1 MTFFDKPT
9 HEDKFGFKPYVKGI
23 DELIR
28 NTKAE
33 DLPVTIGIYGV
44 WGSGKTSFMLQLRDC
59 LETEADDVSLPL
71 ATIWFDAWKYDYTHD
86 VRSALIYKIL
96 FDIEREAA
104 GDIKTKIGETI
115 NRAVE
120 LTKGIVEQTSI
131 SACIPGNIS
140 MNLPATHD
148 ATTRINEYRNF
159 QTTVD
164 KFSDDFA
171 EAINAFLESKRKVDK
186 EKLVVFIDNLDRCLP
201 ENVIVILEVLK
212 LFLDDSPCVFVIG
225 VDRAAVERAFQ
236 AHYRTDIGVSGR
248 QYLDKIVQY
257 PLDLPPADQ
266 AKLAVHFEELLKSK
280 SVLDDKCRYIMNL
293 AAVGNPRIYL
303 RLLSGWELTWAL
315 ATQVN
320 ERLTQ
325 GKNLYLLMLVTVMHI
340 RFPKLYGL
348 SQRNPN
354 GLRVLAELCLQT
366 KTKQV
371 AEFENIFLKSDS
383 YEYYEF
389 WKNEAIRSFLSGLF
403 PVVAENPSQLFYSQ
417 ELLKAAF
424 NLSASIG

>member
-1 MTFFDKPT
+1 M
-9 HEDKFGFKPYVKGI
+9 
-23 DELIR
+23 
-28 NTKAE
+28 
-33 DLPVTIGIYGV
+33 
-44 WGSGKTSFMLQLRDC
+44 
-59 LETEADDVSLPL
+59 
-71 ATIWFDAWKYDYTHD
+71 
-86 VRSALIYKIL
+86 
-96 FDIEREAA
+96 ERETA
-104 GDIKTKIGETI
+104 GDIRTRIGETI
-115 NRAVE
+115 IRAAE

-131 SACIPGNIS
+131 GSSISGNIS
-140 MNLPATHD
+140 MNLPAIQD
-148 ATTRINEYRNF
+148 VASRINEYRNF
-159 QTTVD
+159 QTNVD
-164 KFSDDFA
+164 IFAEDFA
-171 EAINAFLESKRKVDK
+171 EAISAFLKSRREVDK
-186 EKLVVFIDNLDRCLP
+186 QKLVVFIDNLDRCLP
-201 ENVIVILEVLK
+201 ESVIVILEVLK

-236 AHYRTDIGVSGR
+236 AHYKTDIGVSGR
-248 QYLDKIVQY
+248 LYLDKIVQY

-266 AKLAVHFEELLKSK
+266 AKLAGHFEELLKSK

-320 ERLTQ
+320 ERLIQ
-325 GKNLYLLMLVTVMHI
+325 GKNMYLLMVVTVIHI

-366 KTKQV
+366 KTKQ
-371 AEFENIFLKSDS
+371 AGEFEKIFLNSDS

-389 WKNEAIRSFLSGLF
+389 WKSEAIRSFLSGLF
-403 PVVAENPSQLFYSQ
+403 PLVAENPSQLFYSQ